1 MRHQKC
7 FASGTF
13 YSYLS
18 YPIAKSTCN
27 NGRDCGDWW
36 RNKAVPFSQVDSSD
50 KFFDPRKADY
60 AEFST
65 WFQKKRQRNETYM
78 ATASSGTID
87 GFLYLK
93 IENDAL
99 EDSTPPMPA
108 AKRLKIG
115 TFKIN
120 RMAHG

>member
-1 MRHQKC
+1 
-7 FASGTF
+7 
-13 YSYLS
+13 
-18 YPIAKSTCN
+18 
-27 NGRDCGDWW
+27 
-36 RNKAVPFSQVDSSD
+36 
-50 KFFDPRKADY
+50 
-60 AEFST
+60 
-65 WFQKKRQRNETYM
+65 M

-99 EDSTPPMPA
+99 EDITPSMPA

-120 RMAHG
+120 RMARG